1 MEVSQKSKKEDFI
14 MKRVVPIFL
23 LVGAIITL
31 SSCKISGPKVISS
44 DGKTYE
50 MITAEDGGRVTDDN
64 GNLIVAATDE
74 NGNDV
79 TEVISDNYLIVQDDK
94 IMAPAYDLEIPE
106 DFELK
111 SNDTDPMLEN
121 KQGTIQFSI
130 MDKTQFVTDFDS
142 YVSDTYR
149 YIDSIGLATSEIEDV
164 TIKDIPMK
172 RFAMSL
178 TDDDG
183 SQLEAFGYLAQV
195 GDRFLMIT
203 LTSKDGGL
211 ANVTAADEFVA
222 SIDFIN

>member
-1 MEVSQKSKKEDFI
+1 

-23 LVGAIITL
+23 LIGAIVAL
-31 SSCKISGPKVISS
+31 SSCKISGPKVIST
-44 DGKTYE
+44 DGKSYE
-50 MITAEDGGRVTDDN
+50 MITAEDGGRVTDNN

-79 TEVISDNYLIVQDDK
+79 TQVITDNYLIVQDDK
-94 IMAPAYDLEIPE
+94 IMAPAYDLEIPD

-111 SNDTDPMLEN
+111 SSDADPRLEN

-164 TIKDIPMK
+164 TIKNIPMK